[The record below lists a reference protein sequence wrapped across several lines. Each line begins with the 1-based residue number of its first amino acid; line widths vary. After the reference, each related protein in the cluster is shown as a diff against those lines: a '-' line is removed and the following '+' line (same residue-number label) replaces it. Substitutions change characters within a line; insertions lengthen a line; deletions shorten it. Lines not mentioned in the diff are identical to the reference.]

1 MTDLTLLVKAWN
13 GGQLKQ
19 IDELLQSQF
28 EELGV
33 EAKVVV
39 NPTNKWVQV
48 SIEGEDEV
56 IAAAYA
62 RKEVGTCPVS
72 LENVEVGAMLK
83 GYVSKVDE
91 SRMELTI
98 DVGVFEPKVTQAV
111 VSVVVLRRQFAVGKD
126 VGLKAIAEAYGIA
139 EGLPISVKVTE
150 KEAEGLKAEL
160 SPDQVEKLKGW
171 QQSLLDRLIILR
183 APNELVTTT
192 LERAQLDRDVIDVEQ
207 LGFFEYAL
215 ICKLGTDARGL
226 IPRVGRYM
234 RNAVFVVFNAKKSLS
249 FLGEQGRDTVK

>member
-33 EAKVVV
+33 EAKVVA

-72 LENVEVGAMLK
+72 LENVEVGAVLK

-91 SRMELTI
+91 SRMQLII
-98 DVGVFEPKVTQAV
+98 DVGVFEPKVTQAA
-111 VSVVVLRRQFAVGKD
+111 VSVVILRRQFAVGKD

-249 FLGEQGRDTVK
+249 FLGEQGDTVK